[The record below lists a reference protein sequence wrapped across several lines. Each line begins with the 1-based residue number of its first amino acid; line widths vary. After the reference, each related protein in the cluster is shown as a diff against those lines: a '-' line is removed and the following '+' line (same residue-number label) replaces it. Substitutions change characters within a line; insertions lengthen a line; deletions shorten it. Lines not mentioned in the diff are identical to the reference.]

1 MIHAAGGAGIAAMI
15 IAASLAGLRA
25 GAVPRW
31 AGWLG
36 ILVGI
41 IGLGLIIF
49 FPWFVVAIWILVV
62 SIGMFVRAGRAPAAA
77 A

>member
-1 MIHAAGGAGIAAMI
+1 
-15 IAASLAGLRA
+15 
-25 GAVPRW
+25 VPTW

-36 ILVGI
+36 IVAGI
-41 IGLGLIIF
+41 LALGLLVF

-77 A
+77 L